1 MQKDLENFRRT
12 ERAKYLNDDKQLE
25 EKYQIDI
32 CRTSDFLITEYG
44 INLNNLLRYVQK
56 NKIDQKDEIKSFRK
70 LCDAQKASE
79 TKARAAKAI
88 PSAELVRDMLE
99 EAK

>member
-1 MQKDLENFRRT
+1 MQKDLENFRKT

-79 TKARAAKAI
+79 TKARAAKAM
-88 PSAELVRDMLE
+88 PSAEIVADMLE